1 MDSNPAS
8 SISENTLDMARL
20 AEQVQRLPQELKD
33 QIENLV
39 YEMGLRPSFLYP
51 PATAMYEAGPK
62 RGPAPN
68 MRLLTVDKHVN
79 AKYGERFW
87 SESTLVLDAV
97 KPTFLKALTDNA
109 TALKSIR
116 RVHLSFTTKDLGYT
130 PKEQPEF
137 SDRHPLAIA
146 HHYQF
151 NCALRMRW
159 LVNAFYVN
167 KLAPSL
173 EALTLDFTDCYLP
186 SRTGIYWEGGLAM
199 AMWLEPTLL
208 IEWTLGTVA
217 KLQICAPDEAKER
230 GILNA
235 LRTHVNFFPL
245 PPGSWGPKSWMMKD
259 EPILPSCPTR

>member
-1 MDSNPAS
+1 MDSNQAS

-20 AEQVQRLPQELKD
+20 AKQVQSLPQELKD

-39 YEMGLRPSFLYP
+39 YEMGLRPGFLYP

-87 SESTLVLDAV
+87 SQSTLVLDAV
-97 KPTFLKALTDNA
+97 KPTFLKALTENA
-109 TALKSIR
+109 TALRSIR
-116 RVHLSFTTKDLGYT
+116 RVRLSLTTKDLGYT
-130 PKEQPEF
+130 SKEQPEF
-137 SDRHPLAIA
+137 PDRHPIAIA

-151 NCALRMRW
+151 SFALRMRW

-173 EALTLDFTDCYLP
+173 EDLTLDFTDCYLP
-186 SRTGIYWEGGLAM
+186 SSRHIYWEGHLTM
-199 AMWLEPTLL
+199 TMWLEPTLP
-208 IEWTLGTVA
+208 IEWSLGTVA
-217 KLQICAPDEAKER
+217 KLQICAPDEARER
-230 GILNA
+230 GILNK
-235 LRTHVNFFPL
+235 LRTHVNPVL
-245 PPGSWGPKSWMMKD
+245 RPPGCWVPKDWMMKD
-259 EPILPSCPTR
+259 EPTLPPPPTW